1 MINRHQLIISLFA
14 SFIFGLVD
22 VLNIYFAEDVVH
34 PILEKELKIDK
45 SSLSIVS
52 GSLAAALS
60 IFTAVILER
69 IFESQFKM
77 IKNPLIDV
85 FGLIFGTIMFLFLM
99 KNIVNLH
106 LKISKLEK
114 NIKNYF

>member
-1 MINRHQLIISLFA
+1 MISKYQLFISLFA

-22 VLNIYFAEDVVH
+22 VINIYFAEDVVH
-34 PILEKELKIDK
+34 PILEKKFSIDK
-45 SSLSIVS
+45 TSLSIVS

-69 IFESQFKM
+69 MFESQFKM

-85 FGLIFGTIMFLFLM
+85 VGLIFGTILFLFLM
-99 KNIVNLH
+99 KNIIRLH
-106 LKISKLEK
+106 LKIAKLEQ
-114 NIKNYF
+114 NIQKYV

>member
-1 MINRHQLIISLFA
+1 MFNKHKLFISLFA

-22 VLNIYFAEDVVH
+22 VINIYFAEEVVH
-34 PILEKELKIDK
+34 PILEKKFRVDK

-85 FGLIFGTIMFLFLM
+85 VGLIFGTIMFLFLM
-99 KNIVNLH
+99 KNIINLH